1 MSTNTSYNDLP
12 LCISSLSDDE
22 AIRLEAELLPLLRYL
37 GSPGDWGY
45 RTKLGRLTGVL
56 HELVAEIRHAGKQ
69 AAIHATH
76 EAPVKEQDTIPVLDV
91 WEAIG
96 HDIGVNPSKEELLDS
111 LRYMAQMAEVA
122 VGANPAWQ
130 AVIHERMRQVS
141 VEGYHPDY
149 DDEHTNGELL
159 DACICYLIEV
169 QCKSDDQ
176 DHASHVVPM
185 EWPWAPECWKPA
197 TPRRMLE
204 KALALGL
211 AELERMIRAEAAA
224 PAQGEPSHG

>member
-1 MSTNTSYNDLP
+1 MSNFHITARHLSGRLDTVARNLDVEKEQVP
-12 LCISSLSDDE
+12 LFARINGVQIPLTRYSFQLSDD
-22 AIRLEAELLPLLRYL
+22 
-37 GSPGDWGY
+37 
-45 RTKLGRLTGVL
+45 GVL
-56 HELVAEIRHAGKQ
+56 LFLDNIGG
-69 AAIHATH
+69 
-76 EAPVKEQDTIPVLDV
+76 PDTIPVLDV
-91 WEAIG
+91 WETIG
-96 HDIGVNPSKEELLDS
+96 HDIGVNPSKAELLDS

-122 VGANPAWQ
+122 IGANPAWR

-197 TPRRMLE
+197 EPRRMLE

-211 AELERMIRAEAAA
+211 AELERLIRAEAAA
-224 PAQGEPSHG
+224 PVQGEPSHG

>member
-1 MSTNTSYNDLP
+1 MSNFHITARYLSGRLDTVARNLDVEKEQVP
-12 LCISSLSDDE
+12 LFARINGVQIPLTRYSFKVSDD
-22 AIRLEAELLPLLRYL
+22 
-37 GSPGDWGY
+37 
-45 RTKLGRLTGVL
+45 GVL
-56 HELVAEIRHAGKQ
+56 LFLDNIGGPDA
-69 AAIHATH
+69 
-76 EAPVKEQDTIPVLDV
+76 IPVLDV

-96 HDIGVNPSKEELLDS
+96 HDTGMNPSKEDLLDS
-111 LRYMAQMAEVA
+111 LRYMAQIAA
-122 VGANPAWQ
+122 PIAAANPAWQ

-141 VEGYHPDY
+141 VEGYHPDH

-224 PAQGEPSHG
+224 SAQGEPSHG